1 MRVAYVCTDPGV
13 GVFGR
18 KGASVHAQ
26 EVVRA
31 LRRRGEV
38 VELFVARV
46 GGRPPPDLAD
56 LAVHDLGR
64 PSDRDQARR
73 ERSLMAANDRLRDR
87 LHAAGLFDLVYERY
101 ALWGHAGMAY
111 ACGAG
116 IPGVLEV
123 NAPLIDEQAAHR
135 DLVDRAAAERVARTV
150 LGAATA
156 RIAVSAGVARWV
168 RRRIRATQT
177 VHVVP
182 NGVDPGRFAPRA
194 PAASR
199 SAVTVGFVGTLKPW
213 HGTDVL
219 LEAFRRLAAAAD
231 GHDLRLLVVGDGPL
245 RQTLASAAAAAG
257 IADQV
262 TFTGSVEPAEVPAL
276 LAATDIAVAPY
287 PPRQDDYFSPLKVY
301 EYLAAGV
308 PVVASRVGQVPDVI
322 RDGVTG
328 LLVEP
333 GDPAELAAAIAT
345 LRRDPLLRTRMGH
358 AGRAH
363 VIRHHTWDRV
373 VDRILALAAGDAPAP
388 STEILPAK
396 GVA

>member
-18 KGASVHAQ
+18 KGASVHVQ

-31 LRRRGEV
+31 LRRRSEV
-38 VELFVARV
+38 VELFAARV
-46 GGRPPPDLAD
+46 GGCPPPDLAD
-56 LAVHDLGR
+56 LVVHDLGR
-64 PSDRDQARR
+64 PRDRDPARR
-73 ERSLMAANDRLRDR
+73 ERLLMAANGTLRSR
-87 LHAAGLFDLVYERY
+87 LHAAGPFDLVYERY
-101 ALWGHAGMAY
+101 ALWGHTGMAY
-111 ACGAG
+111 ARTAG

-135 DLVDRAAAERVARTV
+135 DLADRAAAEQVARTV
-150 LGAATA
+150 LGAATV
-156 RIAVSAGVARWV
+156 RVAVSAGVARWV
-168 RRRIRATQT
+168 RRRVPATQT

-182 NGVDPGRFAPRA
+182 NGVDPGRFAARG
-194 PAASR
+194 PAASS

-219 LEAFRRLAAAAD
+219 LEAFRRIAGAAD

-245 RQTLASAAAAAG
+245 RQALADTAAAAG

-262 TFTGSVEPAEVPAL
+262 AFTGSADPAEVPAL

-287 PPRQDDYFSPLKVY
+287 PARQDDYFSPLKVY

-308 PVVASRVGQVPDVI
+308 PVVASRVGQVPEVI

-333 GDPAELAAAIAT
+333 GDPASLAEAIAT
-345 LRRDPLLRTRMGH
+345 LRHDPGLRTRLGR

-363 VIRHHTWDRV
+363 VMRHHTWDRV
-373 VDRILALAAGDAPAP
+373 VDRILALTASAAPAL
-388 STEILPAK
+388 SAQ